1 MTPKK
6 HDFVS
11 AIGRRKGA
19 IARVRMS
26 AKPADTLVVTVN
38 GRDYKDYF
46 NYFDWQNII
55 TGPLTLTGMQ
65 NRSITALV
73 NGGGIKA
80 QADAMRLG
88 ISRALLLIDAELRA
102 TLKKAGYLT
111 RDSRIK
117 ERKKPGLK
125 RARRAP
131 QWSKR

>member
-38 GRDYKDYF
+38 GRDFKDYF

-65 NRSITALV
+65 NRSITVLV

>member
-1 MTPKK
+1 MAPKK

-26 AKPADTLVVTVN
+26 AKPVDTLTVTVN
-38 GRDYKDYF
+38 GRDFKDYF
-46 NYFDWQNII
+46 NYFDWQNSI

-111 RDSRIK
+111 RDPRIK

>member
-11 AIGRRKGA
+11 AVGRRKGA
-19 IARVRMS
+19 IARVRVS
-26 AKPADTLVVTVN
+26 AKPVDTLTITVN
-38 GRDYKDYF
+38 DRDFKQYF

-55 TGPLTLTGMQ
+55 TGPLTLTGSLG
-65 NRSITALV
+65 RSITALV

-80 QADAMRLG
+80 QAEAIRLG
-88 ISRALLLIDAELRA
+88 ISRALLKLDAEMRA

-111 RDSRIK
+111 RDPRIK